1 MKAEHNQRI
10 TQIGA
15 GTPCG
20 ALMRRYWQPVALL
33 DEFDPRL
40 DPRMAERPLKAV
52 RLLGQD
58 FILFR
63 DATGQYGLLDRD
75 CPHRGADLAYARH
88 EGDGVRCPFH
98 GWKFDA
104 QGRCLETPAEP
115 SGSNLCQR
123 VRQRSYPLQ
132 IRSGLI
138 FAWLGP
144 EDQTPPPLPALD
156 CFEAPASHTFAFK
169 GQWACNWLQAFEVG
183 IDPAHT
189 SFLHRFF
196 QDESLDATYGRQ
208 FRGAS
213 AGNVAGERWPMTRIM
228 REFVQPDIR
237 PEATPYGMRLTTLR
251 AMNESLMHVRITH
264 ALFPHTFVIPLS
276 ETMTITQMHVP
287 VDDTHTYWVSV
298 FTSFADPVDK
308 ETMRQQR
315 LRFTQLP
322 DYLPVSGRHNHWGY
336 NPAEQQSRTY
346 LGMGEEDI
354 NMHDQWACESMG
366 PIQDRTREHLGQS
379 DKAIML
385 NRRLLMQAIDDVEAG
400 RMPLG
405 FANAD
410 VAATRLGPDTVDGI
424 APANDWQH
432 WWQQAVQAKREGAPW
447 LDASEATA

>member
-144 EDQTPPPLPALD
+144 KTKRPRPCPPSIVSKPLPATPSLSKANGLATGCRRLRWALTPRTPRSCTASSKTRASMPRMAD
-156 CFEAPASHTFAFK
+156 SFAARAPAT
-169 GQWACNWLQAFEVG
+169 WRV
-183 IDPAHT
+183 
-189 SFLHRFF
+189 
-196 QDESLDATYGRQ
+196 
-208 FRGAS
+208 S
-213 AGNVAGERWPMTRIM
+213 AGP
-228 REFVQPDIR
+228 
-237 PEATPYGMRLTTLR
+237 
-251 AMNESLMHVRITH
+251 
-264 ALFPHTFVIPLS
+264 
-276 ETMTITQMHVP
+276 
-287 VDDTHTYWVSV
+287 
-298 FTSFADPVDK
+298 
-308 ETMRQQR
+308 
-315 LRFTQLP
+315 
-322 DYLPVSGRHNHWGY
+322 
-336 NPAEQQSRTY
+336 
-346 LGMGEEDI
+346 
-354 NMHDQWACESMG
+354 
-366 PIQDRTREHLGQS
+366 
-379 DKAIML
+379 
-385 NRRLLMQAIDDVEAG
+385 
-400 RMPLG
+400 
-405 FANAD
+405 
-410 VAATRLGPDTVDGI
+410 
-424 APANDWQH
+424 
-432 WWQQAVQAKREGAPW
+432 
-447 LDASEATA
+447 